1 MNDERWQAVRQLVLT
16 RVSEVDPGISSTSAL
31 EALDAAASN
40 PRALSVIARSFEDGP
55 AALRTGAPPVVGRL
69 VRELRARGSILAE
82 PTCTRCARTGL
93 DLVATDEGGLCER
106 CRHRQL
112 ATACG
117 HCGVVKP
124 VYGRGEAGEPL
135 CSVCV
140 PRPKRRCSRCGRVK
154 AIVRRAH
161 DEEGELC
168 GSCFKGPVATC
179 GVCGRRRPCQF
190 VAAGRPICTSCAP
203 RRTSRCAHCGEDR
216 PACARWPEGPVCEP
230 CYRTAL
236 ARRGTCRDC
245 GEERRLVFPP
255 GPGALRC
262 ADCAGVEALAT
273 CSSCGAEDRLYA
285 DGRCVRC
292 SLELRA
298 RALLGAPDGPFEP
311 LYQAIVSAP
320 QPYSVHNW
328 LRSSGP
334 ASILREL
341 VAGTLPLTHEALDDH
356 PRRRSADYLRHLL
369 VASGL
374 LSPRDDAL
382 VDLEAWVE
390 RRLKQAGGV
399 HEHQLRS
406 YATWRVLRRARQ
418 RAERGDRARTSTRHA
433 KSCLNAAI
441 AFFELLDRRHRALT
455 DCTQADV
462 EDWLTEGPPS
472 AAQVKDFLDWAA
484 TRKMT
489 PRFTLPNQPRRGGP
503 STDNETRWSIVHQLL
518 HDERIDLT
526 DRVAGCLVL
535 LYGQQ
540 LTRIAALRRDQV
552 TVTADG
558 STRLSL
564 GTTYI
569 EVPPPLDQL
578 LRRQLNEHRHHT
590 AFAAPVTATS
600 WLFAGLHPGR
610 PFTASQLGARLRR
623 LGIEPQAARRGAL
636 IHLAA
641 TLPAAVLARAPN
653 LTPLTAVRWVKAAG
667 GDWDNYA
674 AELMHSGDRG
684 V

>member
-1 MNDERWQAVRQLVLT
+1 MNDERWRAVRQLVVT
-16 RVSEVDPGISSTSAL
+16 RVAEVDPGISTTSAL
-31 EALDAAASN
+31 EALDAVAPS
-40 PRALSVIARSFEDGP
+40 PRALSVLARSLDASP
-55 AALRTGAPPVVGRL
+55 AALHSGAPPVVGRL
-69 VRELRARGSILAE
+69 VQELRARGSVLAE
-82 PTCTRCARTGL
+82 PTCTRCMRTGL

-106 CRHRQL
+106 CRRRQL

-117 HCGVVKP
+117 RCGVVKP

-135 CSVCV
+135 CSVCA
-140 PRPKRRCSRCGRVK
+140 PRPERRCCRCGRVK
-154 AIVRRAH
+154 AIARRAH

-168 GSCFKGPVATC
+168 VSCFQGHFATC
-179 GVCGRRRPCQF
+179 RVCGRRRPCQF
-190 VAAGRPICTSCAP
+190 VAAGRPICASCTP

-230 CYRTAL
+230 CYRAAL
-236 ARRGTCRDC
+236 ARRGTCTEC
-245 GEERRLVFPP
+245 KEQRRLVSPP
-255 GPGALRC
+255 GPRALRC
-262 ADCAGVEALAT
+262 ADCAGVEGLAT
-273 CSSCGAEDRLYA
+273 CSNCGVEERPYA

-292 SLELRA
+292 SLGLRA
-298 RALLGAPDGPFEP
+298 RALLGGPDGPFEP
-311 LYQAIVSAP
+311 LYRAIVSAP

-334 ASILREL
+334 ASILAEL
-341 VAGTLPLTHEALDDH
+341 VAGTLPLTHEALDSH
-356 PRRRSADYLRHLL
+356 LRRRSADYLRHLL
-369 VASGL
+369 VAGGL

-382 VDLEAWVE
+382 ADLEAWVD
-390 RRLKQAGGV
+390 RRLEEVGGV
-399 HEHQLRS
+399 HQHQLRS

-418 RAERGDRARTSTRHA
+418 RAERGDRARTPTGHA
-433 KSCLNAAI
+433 RSCLNAAI
-441 AFFELLDRRHRALT
+441 AFFEFLDRRHRALA

-462 EDWLTEGPPS
+462 EDWVTQGPPS
-472 AAQVKDFLDWAA
+472 AAQVNDFLDWAA
-484 TRKMT
+484 TRKMA
-489 PRFTLPNQPRRGGP
+489 PRFTLPSQPRRGGP
-503 STDNETRWSIVHQLL
+503 ATDNETRWSIVRRLL
-518 HDERIDLT
+518 HDESIDLT

-552 TVTADG
+552 TVIADG

-564 GTTYI
+564 GATHI

-578 LRRQLNEHRHHT
+578 LQRQLNEHRHHT
-590 AFAAPVTATS
+590 AFSAPVTATP
-600 WLFAGLHPGR
+600 WFFVGLHPGR
-610 PFTASQLGARLRR
+610 PFNASQLGARLRH

-641 TLPAAVLARAPN
+641 TLPAAVIARALN
-653 LTPLTAVRWVKAAG
+653 LTPLTAVRWVRAAG

-674 AELMHSGDRG
+674 AELLHNGDRG